1 MYAQSQMIGSQIY
14 YNLFGV
20 RKNKIPKQDSQKSF
34 KSQFDLVGAKRT
46 RLLCH
51 VRRDLEFV

>member
-20 RKNKIPKQDSQKSF
+20 RKNKFLNRIAKHLSKVNSIWLLQKEQDCCVMS
-34 KSQFDLVGAKRT
+34 
-46 RLLCH
+46 
-51 VRRDLEFV
+51 EEI